1 MGLSKLYPR
10 VYIIQNI
17 VQGFDVKSPD
27 TAYEKLFHAIEIGE
41 IGTGERLLE
50 IELAKRFGVSR
61 TPIRE
66 AIRKLESEGII
77 QHLPRVGA
85 VVRKL
90 GRPEIV
96 ELYEM
101 RIVLEATAAEMA
113 AQHASSAELE
123 TLDALNSDMLGA
135 SDDPNTVAQINRQF
149 HLCIVEAARNQFL
162 THCYNDLSNALMLL
176 GKTTLDTKQRIDHV
190 CSQHADIITALRK
203 RDGTAAANAMK
214 NHMETSLTRRLK
226 AYREHS

>member
-1 MGLSKLYPR
+1 MKA
-10 VYIIQNI
+10 
-17 VQGFDVKSPD
+17 PD

-41 IGTGERLLE
+41 IGPGERLLE

-85 VVRKL
+85 VVRQL
-90 GRPEIV
+90 GQPEIV

-149 HLCIVEAARNQFL
+149 HLCVVEAARNKFL

-214 NHMETSLTRRLK
+214 NHMKTSLTHRLK

>member
-17 VQGFDVKSPD
+17 VQGFDVKAPD

-41 IGTGERLLE
+41 IGPGERLLE

-85 VVRKL
+85 VVRQL
-90 GRPEIV
+90 GQPEIV

-135 SDDPNTVAQINRQF
+135 SNDPNTVAQINRQF

-162 THCYNDLSNALMLL
+162 KHCYHDLSNTLMLL
-176 GKTTLDTKQRIDHV
+176 GETTLDTAQRIQIV
-190 CSQHADIITALRK
+190 CAQHSDIITALQK
-203 RDGTAAANAMK
+203 RDPAQAAQMMRI
-214 NHMETSLTRRLK
+214 HMQTSLSHRLK
-226 AYREHS
+226 AYHDQH

>member
-1 MGLSKLYPR
+1 MKA
-10 VYIIQNI
+10 
-17 VQGFDVKSPD
+17 PD

-41 IGTGERLLE
+41 IGPGERLLE

-85 VVRKL
+85 VVRHL
-90 GRPEIV
+90 GQPEIV

-113 AQHASSAELE
+113 AQHASSAELA
-123 TLDALNSDMLGA
+123 TLDALNSDMLDA
-135 SDDPNTVAQINRQF
+135 SANPNTVAQVNRQF
-149 HLCIVEAARNQFL
+149 HFCIVEAARNQFL
-162 THCYNDLSNALMLL
+162 THCYHDLSNALMLL

-190 CSQHADIITALRK
+190 YSQHADIITALRK
-203 RDGTAAANAMK
+203 RDGTTAANAMK
-214 NHMETSLTRRLK
+214 NHMETSLTHRLK

>member
-17 VQGFDVKSPD
+17 VQGFDVKAPD

-41 IGTGERLLE
+41 IGPGERLLE

-85 VVRKL
+85 VVRQL
-90 GRPEIV
+90 GQPEIV

-162 THCYNDLSNALMLL
+162 KHCYHDLSNTLMLL
-176 GKTTLDTKQRIDHV
+176 GETTLDTAQRIQIV
-190 CSQHADIITALRK
+190 CAQHSDIITALQK
-203 RDGTAAANAMK
+203 RDPAQAAQMMRI
-214 NHMETSLTRRLK
+214 HMQTSLSHRLK
-226 AYREHS
+226 AYRDQH

>member
-17 VQGFDVKSPD
+17 VQGFDVKAPD

-41 IGTGERLLE
+41 IGPGERLLE

-85 VVRKL
+85 VVRQL
-90 GRPEIV
+90 GQPEIV

-113 AQHASSAELE
+113 AQHASHAEIE
-123 TLDALNSDMLGA
+123 TMIALNDDMAEGGYSGHDIA
-135 SDDPNTVAQINRQF
+135 RINRRF
-149 HLCIVEAARNQFL
+149 HLCIVDAARNQFL
-162 THCYNDLSNALMLL
+162 KHCYHDLSNTLMLL
-176 GKTTLDTKQRIDHV
+176 GKTTLDTAQRVQIV
-190 CSQHADIITALRK
+190 CSQHSDIITALQN
-203 RDGTAAANAMK
+203 RDPAQAAQMMRI
-214 NHMETSLTRRLK
+214 HMQTSLSHRLK
-226 AYREHS
+226 AYHDQH

>member
-1 MGLSKLYPR
+1 LG
-10 VYIIQNI
+10 
-17 VQGFDVKSPD
+17 
-27 TAYEKLFHAIEIGE
+27 
-41 IGTGERLLE
+41 
-50 IELAKRFGVSR
+50 KRFGVSR

-85 VVRKL
+85 VVRQL
-90 GRPEIV
+90 GQPEIV

-113 AQHASSAELE
+113 AQHASSAELA

-190 CSQHADIITALRK
+190 YSQHADIITALRK
-203 RDGTAAANAMK
+203 RDGSTAADAMK
-214 NHMETSLTRRLK
+214 NHMETSLAHRLK

>member
-17 VQGFDVKSPD
+17 VQGFDVKAPD

-41 IGTGERLLE
+41 IGPGERLLE

-85 VVRKL
+85 VVRQL
-90 GRPEIV
+90 GQPEIV

-162 THCYNDLSNALMLL
+162 KHCYHDLSNTLMLL
-176 GKTTLDTKQRIDHV
+176 GETTLDTAQRIQIV
-190 CSQHADIITALRK
+190 CAQHSDIITALQK
-203 RDGTAAANAMK
+203 RDPAQAAQMMRI
-214 NHMETSLTRRLK
+214 HMQTSLSHRLK
-226 AYREHS
+226 AYHDQH

>member
-1 MGLSKLYPR
+1 MKA
-10 VYIIQNI
+10 
-17 VQGFDVKSPD
+17 PD
-27 TAYEKLFHAIEIGE
+27 TAYEKLFLAIEIGE
-41 IGTGERLLE
+41 IGPGERLLE

-85 VVRKL
+85 VVRQL
-90 GRPEIV
+90 GQPEIV

-135 SDDPNTVAQINRQF
+135 NDDPNTVAQINRQF

-162 THCYNDLSNALMLL
+162 KHCYHDLSNTLMLL
-176 GKTTLDTKQRIDHV
+176 GETTLDTAQRVQIV
-190 CSQHADIITALRK
+190 CAQHSDIITALQK
-203 RDGTAAANAMK
+203 RDPAQAAQMMRI
-214 NHMETSLTRRLK
+214 HMQTSLSHRLK
-226 AYREHS
+226 AYRDQH

>member
-1 MGLSKLYPR
+1 MKA
-10 VYIIQNI
+10 
-17 VQGFDVKSPD
+17 PD

-41 IGTGERLLE
+41 IGPGERLLE

-85 VVRKL
+85 VVRQL
-90 GRPEIV
+90 GQPEIV

-162 THCYNDLSNALMLL
+162 KHCYHDLSNTLMLL
-176 GKTTLDTKQRIDHV
+176 GETTLDTAQRIQIV
-190 CSQHADIITALRK
+190 CAQHSDIITALQK
-203 RDGTAAANAMK
+203 RDPAQAAQMMRI
-214 NHMETSLTRRLK
+214 HMQTSLSHRLK
-226 AYREHS
+226 AYRDQH

>member
-1 MGLSKLYPR
+1 MGLPKLYPR
-10 VYIIQNI
+10 VYIIPNI
-17 VQGFDVKSPD
+17 VQGFDVKAPD
-27 TAYEKLFHAIEIGE
+27 TAYEKLFHAIEIGD
-41 IGTGERLLE
+41 IGPGERLLE
-50 IELAKRFGVSR
+50 IELGKRFGVSR

-85 VVRKL
+85 VVRQL
-90 GRPEIV
+90 GQPEIV

-113 AQHASSAELE
+113 AQHASSAELA

-149 HLCIVEAARNQFL
+149 Q
-162 THCYNDLSNALMLL
+162 
-176 GKTTLDTKQRIDHV
+176 
-190 CSQHADIITALRK
+190 
-203 RDGTAAANAMK
+203 
-214 NHMETSLTRRLK
+214 
-226 AYREHS
+226 

>member
-1 MGLSKLYPR
+1 MKA
-10 VYIIQNI
+10 
-17 VQGFDVKSPD
+17 PD

-41 IGTGERLLE
+41 IEPGERLLE

-85 VVRKL
+85 VVRHL
-90 GRPEIV
+90 GQPEIV

-113 AQHASSAELE
+113 AQHASSAELA
-123 TLDALNSDMLGA
+123 TLDALNSDMLDA
-135 SDDPNTVAQINRQF
+135 SANPNTVAQVNRQF
-149 HLCIVEAARNQFL
+149 HFCIVEAARNQFL
-162 THCYNDLSNALMLL
+162 THCYHDLSNALMLL

-190 CSQHADIITALRK
+190 YSQHADIIIALRE
-203 RDGTAAANAMK
+203 RDGIAAAIAMK
-214 NHMETSLTRRLK
+214 NHMETSLTHRLK
-226 AYREHS
+226 AYRDHS

>member
-10 VYIIQNI
+10 VYIINYI
-17 VQGFDVKSPD
+17 VQGFDVKAPD

-41 IGTGERLLE
+41 IEPGERLLE

-85 VVRKL
+85 VVRHL
-90 GRPEIV
+90 GQPEIV

-113 AQHASSAELE
+113 AQHASSAELA
-123 TLDALNSDMLGA
+123 TLDALNSDMLDA
-135 SDDPNTVAQINRQF
+135 SANPNTVAQVNRQF
-149 HLCIVEAARNQFL
+149 HFCIVEAARNQFL
-162 THCYNDLSNALMLL
+162 THCYHDLSNALMLL

-190 CSQHADIITALRK
+190 YSQHADIIIALRE
-203 RDGTAAANAMK
+203 RDGIAAAID
-214 NHMETSLTRRLK
+214 
-226 AYREHS
+226 

>member
-1 MGLSKLYPR
+1 MKA
-10 VYIIQNI
+10 
-17 VQGFDVKSPD
+17 PD

-41 IGTGERLLE
+41 IGPGERLLE

-85 VVRKL
+85 VVRQL
-90 GRPEIV
+90 GQPEIV

-113 AQHASSAELE
+113 AQHASHAEIE
-123 TLDALNSDMLGA
+123 TMIALNDDMAEGGYSGHDIA
-135 SDDPNTVAQINRQF
+135 RINRRF
-149 HLCIVEAARNQFL
+149 HLCIVDAARNQFL
-162 THCYNDLSNALMLL
+162 KHCYHDLSNTLMLL
-176 GKTTLDTKQRIDHV
+176 GKTTLDTAQRVQIV
-190 CSQHADIITALRK
+190 CSQHSDIITALQN
-203 RDGTAAANAMK
+203 RDPAQAAQMMRI
-214 NHMETSLTRRLK
+214 HMQTSLSHRLK
-226 AYREHS
+226 AYHDQH

>member
-1 MGLSKLYPR
+1 MGLFKLYPR
-10 VYIIQNI
+10 VYIIHKI
-17 VQGFDVKSPD
+17 VQGFDVKTPD
-27 TAYEKLFHAIEIGE
+27 TAYGRLFHAIEVGE
-41 IGTGERLLE
+41 IGPGERLLE
-50 IELAKRFGVSR
+50 TELAKRFGVSR

-66 AIRKLESEGII
+66 AIRKLETEGII

-90 GRPEIV
+90 GQPEIV

-113 AQHASSAELE
+113 AQHASSAELS
-123 TLDALNSDMLGA
+123 TLAALNSDMLNA
-135 SDDPNTVAQINRQF
+135 NDNPNTVAQINRQF

-190 CSQHADIITALRK
+190 CTQHEEIINALRA
-203 RDGTAAANAMK
+203 RNGVNAANAMK
-214 NHMETSLTRRLK
+214 NHMETSLTHRLK
-226 AYREHS
+226 AYRDHT

>member
-10 VYIIQNI
+10 VYIIQDI
-17 VQGFDVKSPD
+17 VQGFDVKAPD

-41 IGTGERLLE
+41 IRPGERLLE

-85 VVRKL
+85 VVRQL
-90 GRPEIV
+90 GQPEIV

-123 TLDALNSDMLGA
+123 TLDALNSDMLGV

-162 THCYNDLSNALMLL
+162 KHCYHDLSNTLMLL
-176 GKTTLDTKQRIDHV
+176 GETTLDTAQRIQIV
-190 CSQHADIITALRK
+190 CAQHSDIITALQK
-203 RDGTAAANAMK
+203 RDPAQAAQMMRI
-214 NHMETSLTRRLK
+214 HMQTSLSHRLK
-226 AYREHS
+226 AYRDQH

>member
-1 MGLSKLYPR
+1 
-10 VYIIQNI
+10 
-17 VQGFDVKSPD
+17 VKAPD

-41 IGTGERLLE
+41 IEPGERLLE

-85 VVRKL
+85 VVRHL
-90 GRPEIV
+90 GQPEIV

-113 AQHASSAELE
+113 AQHASSAELA
-123 TLDALNSDMLGA
+123 TLDALNSDMLDA
-135 SDDPNTVAQINRQF
+135 SANPNTVAQVNRQF
-149 HLCIVEAARNQFL
+149 HFCIVEAARNQFL
-162 THCYNDLSNALMLL
+162 THCYHDLSNALMLL

-190 CSQHADIITALRK
+190 YSQHADIIIALRE
-203 RDGTAAANAMK
+203 RDGIAAAIAMK
-214 NHMETSLTRRLK
+214 NHMETSLTHRLK
-226 AYREHS
+226 AYRDHS

>member
-1 MGLSKLYPR
+1 MKA
-10 VYIIQNI
+10 
-17 VQGFDVKSPD
+17 PD

-41 IGTGERLLE
+41 IGPGERLLE

-85 VVRKL
+85 VVRQL
-90 GRPEIV
+90 GQPEIV

-113 AQHASSAELE
+113 AQHASSAELA
-123 TLDALNSDMLGA
+123 TLDALNNDMLGA
-135 SDDPNTVAQINRQF
+135 SDDPNTVAQVNRQF
-149 HLCIVEAARNQFL
+149 HLCIVDAARNQFL
-162 THCYNDLSNALMLL
+162 KHCYHDLSNTLMLL
-176 GKTTLDTKQRIDHV
+176 GETTLDTAQRVQIV
-190 CSQHADIITALRK
+190 CAQHSDIITALQK
-203 RDGTAAANAMK
+203 RDPAQAAQMMRI
-214 NHMETSLTRRLK
+214 HMQTSLSHRLK
-226 AYREHS
+226 AYRDQH

>member
-17 VQGFDVKSPD
+17 VQGFDVKAPD

-41 IGTGERLLE
+41 IGPGERLLE

-85 VVRKL
+85 VVRQL
-90 GRPEIV
+90 GQPEIV

-113 AQHASSAELE
+113 AQHASYAEIE
-123 TLDALNSDMLGA
+123 TMIALNDDMAGGGH
-135 SDDPNTVAQINRQF
+135 SGHDVARINRHF
-149 HLCIVEAARNQFL
+149 HLCIVDAARNQFL
-162 THCYNDLSNALMLL
+162 KHCYHDLSNTLMLL
-176 GKTTLDTKQRIDHV
+176 GKTTLDTAQRVQIV
-190 CSQHADIITALRK
+190 CSQHSDIITALQN
-203 RDGTAAANAMK
+203 RDPAQAAQMMRI
-214 NHMETSLTRRLK
+214 HMQTSLSHRLK
-226 AYREHS
+226 AYHDQH

>member
-17 VQGFDVKSPD
+17 VQGFDVKAPD

-41 IGTGERLLE
+41 IGPGERLLE

-85 VVRKL
+85 IVRQL
-90 GRPEIV
+90 GQPEIV

-113 AQHASSAELE
+113 AQHASHAEIE
-123 TLDALNSDMLGA
+123 TMIALNDDMAEGGYSGHDIA
-135 SDDPNTVAQINRQF
+135 RINRRF
-149 HLCIVEAARNQFL
+149 HLCIVDAARNQFL
-162 THCYNDLSNALMLL
+162 KHCYHDLSNTLMLL
-176 GKTTLDTKQRIDHV
+176 GETTLDTAQRVQIV
-190 CSQHADIITALRK
+190 CAQHSDIVTALQK
-203 RDGTAAANAMK
+203 RDPAQAAQMMRI
-214 NHMETSLTRRLK
+214 HMQTSLSHRLK
-226 AYREHS
+226 AYRDQH